1 MKLPIFCF
9 WALVQGVDLFGAG
22 GFFGGEGPRLFM
34 NKFTVVAAVEALLCS
49 INLIITW
56 AWPSAKLRFNAESED
71 PLKEVFI
78 LFLAFEILYCH
89 LSRFLSIL

>member
-9 WALVQGVDLFGAG
+9 WARVQGVDLLGAG

-71 PLKEVFI
+71 PLKEVFM
-78 LFLAFEILYCH
+78 
-89 LSRFLSIL
+89 